1 MRFQALIVAVLSFI
15 VDRVTK
21 LAAEKFLSGKVF
33 PVIPGFFD
41 LRYAENRGAAFSIF
55 SGSNDVVRKVFLLII
70 PVIIAVW
77 ILYYILF
84 KPMNNKLF
92 VLGLGLILG
101 GAIGNLYDRII
112 YGKVIDFLDF
122 YISSYHW
129 PTFNVA
135 DVSVFLGCLL
145 VLFSYYRR

>member
-1 MRFQALIVAVLSFI
+1 VRFQALIVAVLSFI

-122 YISSYHW
+122 YISFYHW

-135 DVSVFLGCLL
+135 DVSVFVGCLL